1 MCASLG
7 KAERSLTSAF
17 ANLSDKA
24 AERLWLRPMG
34 PFAGTAAAAAA
45 ERGLALPLAG
55 SDLAFSLIEVL
66 ARGTDG
72 ITQVVATLAELQAW
86 SAERGGAVADRVAA
100 QLAALTGAR
109 PSWAGLSFARPLLMG
124 IVNVTPDSF
133 SDGGDFREHHRA
145 IAQARA
151 LLEEGADII
160 DVGGESTR
168 PGAVPVSVEEEW
180 RRVEPVIRALADAG
194 AILSIDTRHARVM
207 AAALAAGARIVND
220 VSALTGE
227 PESIRIVARS
237 RAPVVLMHMQND
249 PRTMQRAPSYTLAS
263 LDIAE
268 YLEDRIAAC
277 VAGGIAPDRIV
288 VDPGIGFGK
297 RADHNLEIIERLSL
311 LHALGRPVLL
321 GLSRK
326 GIVGGSDNTLQP
338 KERLPGSL
346 AGALAGVAQGVQILR
361 VHDIAETRQAVGIW
375 RAATARRDAME

>member
-1 MCASLG
+1 
-7 KAERSLTSAF
+7 
-17 ANLSDKA
+17 
-24 AERLWLRPMG
+24 
-34 PFAGTAAAAAA
+34 
-45 ERGLALPLAG
+45 
-55 SDLAFSLIEVL
+55 SLIELL

-194 AILSIDTRHARVM
+194 AVLSIDTRHARVM

-227 PESIRIVARS
+227 PESVRIVARS
-237 RAPVVLMHMQND
+237 KAPVVLMHMQND

-288 VDPGIGFGK
+288 ADPCSWAC
-297 RADHNLEIIERLSL
+297 RARALS
-311 LHALGRPVLL
+311 AAATIRCNRRSACRDRSPARSRAWRRACRSCASTTSRRQGRPSASGAPPRRGATQWSNGDAVAFS
-321 GLSRK
+321 GTVDGVARTGGGGRQGGGDDCRAGSRR
-326 GIVGGSDNTLQP
+326 GRGGGSGPSRRSRGQ
-338 KERLPGSL
+338 EPGGPRSQR
-346 AGALAGVAQGVQILR
+346 AR
-361 VHDIAETRQAVGIW
+361 PRRRQSYRRRFSWGK
-375 RAATARRDAME
+375 ARRCQSR